1 MLRNYLTIALR
12 SLRRRPGYAG
22 LNLVGLGVG
31 MACCLLIGLYVQNEL
46 SYDRFHPEHERIVRL
61 AQQSDDGGLAWI
73 GDAALPILQN
83 EIPQVETVVRLD
95 RRTEQV
101 AYEDGGTVKRF
112 EEQRFFA
119 ADSTF
124 FEVFGGFRL
133 QSGDPQTALRRPGTV
148 VLTPETAR
156 RYFGEE
162 DPIGKTLRL
171 EDQGQQEGA
180 TPLTVTGV
188 LEPVPANS
196 HVQFDLVS
204 NYRTFIAGSIGSYWV
219 PRAWTYALLKPGAD
233 RKAAQEL
240 VRDVIAAERR
250 PEVAARFTPVLQP
263 ITDIHLH
270 SNLGGEPA
278 GQGSILQVTIFAAIA
293 LFILLIAA
301 VNFINLATARAT
313 ERSTEVGV
321 RKAVGAQKTQLI
333 RQFLG
338 ESVLLSVGGV
348 LIALA
353 LTQAALPVFAAI
365 LDMEFAVGIWTNG
378 VLWGIVAAV
387 VLVTGGGAGSYP
399 AFVLSRFQPATALKD
414 TLRGG
419 GRRGGWL
426 RKGLVVFQFAISVAL
441 IVATVVGYSQL
452 EYLRTARLGFDK
464 DQIVLLSPEGNVG
477 TLKQELASLPAVEH
491 VTLTSTPPGLSAG
504 NSYRYEV
511 SGRRPDDSEE
521 RLNIHW
527 VDFEF
532 FETLGV
538 ETVSGR
544 TPQADRRSDIG
555 IAKPAGGNHYSAYY
569 RDRAFVVNRAMLDK
583 FDWSSQ
589 EAIGKELRLYILENE
604 TIYGDFA
611 GEVIGVV
618 ENYHAASLREEI
630 PPIVY
635 TPTQV
640 PTPDGDLAGYYAT
653 RSLLVRVASGNA
665 DQVMESLGRTWREV
679 LPDEPFEAT
688 FLDDRLQAQ
697 YQNEARLSQ
706 IVGIFSGLAIFVAC
720 LGLFGLATYTA
731 RQRTKEI
738 GIRKAVGASV
748 ASIVGLLSKDFL
760 KLVAVAI
767 VVGLPAAYFAVQR
780 WLTDFA
786 FRIDLGP
793 TPFVLAAAA
802 AFAVAGLTVSYHAV
816 RAARLNPSRTLR
828 SE

>member
-12 SLRRRPGYAG
+12 SLRRRPGYTG
-22 LNLVGLGVG
+22 LNLAGLGVG
-31 MACCLLIGLYVQNEL
+31 MACCLLIGLYVQNEFG
-46 SYDRFHPEHERIVRL
+46 YDRFHPEHDRIVRL

-73 GDAALPILQN
+73 GDAAIPILQN
-83 EIPQVETVVRLD
+83 KIPQVETVVRLD

-101 AYEDGGTVKRF
+101 AYEDGGSVKRF

-133 QSGDPQTALRRPGTV
+133 QAGDRQTALSRPGTV
-148 VLTPETAR
+148 ILTPETAR
-156 RYFGEE
+156 RYFGDE
-162 DPIGKTLRL
+162 DPVGKTLRL
-171 EDQGQQEGA
+171 EDQGQHGEG

-204 NYRTFIAGSIGSYWV
+204 NFRTFMSGSIGSYWV
-219 PRAWTYALLKPGAD
+219 PQAWTYALLKSGAD
-233 RKAAQEL
+233 REAAQEL
-240 VRDVIAAERR
+240 VRDAIAAERR
-250 PEVAARFTPVLQP
+250 PEVAAKYTPILQP
-263 ITDIHLH
+263 ITNLHLY

-278 GQGSILQVTIFAAIA
+278 GQGSIVQVSIFAAIA
-293 LFILLIAA
+293 LFVLLIAA

-338 ESVLLSVGGV
+338 ESALLSVGGV

-365 LDMEFAVGIWTNG
+365 LDMEFAVGIWSNG
-378 VLWGIVAAV
+378 ILWGIVAAV
-387 VLVTGGGAGSYP
+387 VLVTGIGAGSYP
-399 AFVLSRFQPATALKD
+399 AFVLSRFQPATVLKD
-414 TLRGG
+414 ATRGG
-419 GRRGGWL
+419 GSRGGWL

-452 EYLRTARLGFDK
+452 DYLRNARLGFDK
-464 DQIVLLSPEGNVG
+464 DQIVLMSPEGSFK
-477 TLKQELASLPAVEH
+477 TLKQEFTSLPEVEH
-491 VTLTSTPPGLSAG
+491 ITLTSTPPGLSVG
-504 NSYRYEV
+504 RSYRYEV
-511 SGRRPDDSEE
+511 NGQRPDDSEE

-538 ETVSGR
+538 ETVAGR

-555 IAKPAGGNHYSAYY
+555 VAKPAGGNHYNPYY
-569 RDRAFVVNRAMLDK
+569 RERAFVVNRAMLEK
-583 FDWSSQ
+583 FDWSSE
-589 EAIGKELRLYILENE
+589 EAIGKKLRLYILENE

-618 ENYHAASLREEI
+618 ENYHTASLREEI
-630 PPIVY
+630 PPLVY
-635 TPTQV
+635 TPAQV
-640 PTPDGDLAGYYAT
+640 PTPDGDLAGYYGT

-665 DQVMESLGRTWREV
+665 AQVVDALRGAWSTV

-697 YQNEARLSQ
+697 YEDEQKLSQ

-731 RQRTKEI
+731 QQRTKEI

-748 ASIVGLLSKDFL
+748 ASIVTLLSKDFL
-760 KLVAVAI
+760 KLVGIAI
-767 VVGLPAAYFAVQR
+767 VIGLPMAYWAVQR
-780 WLTDFA
+780 WLADFA
-786 FRIDLGP
+786 YRIDLGP
-793 TPFVLAAAA
+793 APFALAAAA
-802 AFAVAGLTVSYHAV
+802 AFAIAALTVSYHAF
-816 RAARLNPSRTLR
+816 RAARLDPSRTLR

>member
-12 SLRRRPGYAG
+12 SLRRRPGYTG
-22 LNLVGLGVG
+22 LNLAGLGVG

-46 SYDRFHPEHERIVRL
+46 GYDRFHPEHERIVRL

-73 GDAALPILQN
+73 GDAAIPILQN

-101 AYEDGGTVKRF
+101 AYEDGDTVKRF

-133 QSGDPQTALRRPGTV
+133 RAGDPQTALSRPGTV
-148 VLTPETAR
+148 ILTPETAR
-156 RYFGEE
+156 RYFGDE
-162 DPIGKTLRL
+162 DPVGKTLRL
-171 EDQGQQEGA
+171 EDQGQHREGA
-180 TPLTVTGV
+180 PLTVTGV

-204 NYRTFIAGSIGSYWV
+204 NFRTFMSGSIGSYWV
-219 PRAWTYALLKPGAD
+219 PQAWTYALLKPGAD
-233 RKAAQEL
+233 REAAQEL
-240 VRDVIAAERR
+240 VRDAIAAERR
-250 PEVAARFTPVLQP
+250 PEVAAKYTPVLQP
-263 ITDIHLH
+263 ITDIHLY
-270 SNLGGEPA
+270 SNLSGEPS
-278 GQGSILQVTIFAAIA
+278 GQGSIVQVSIFAAIA
-293 LFILLIAA
+293 LFVLLIAA

-321 RKAVGAQKTQLI
+321 RKAVGAQKPQLI

-353 LTQAALPVFAAI
+353 LTQAALPVFSTI
-365 LDMEFAVGIWTNG
+365 LGKEFAVGIWSNG
-378 VLWGIVAAV
+378 ILWGIVAAV
-387 VLVTGGGAGSYP
+387 VLVTGIGAGSYP
-399 AFVLSRFQPATALKD
+399 AFVLSRFQPATVLKD
-414 TLRGG
+414 ITSGA

-452 EYLRTARLGFDK
+452 DYLRNARLGFDK
-464 DQIVLLSPEGNVG
+464 DQIVLMNPEGNVE
-477 TLKQELASLPAVEH
+477 TLKQEFTSLPEVEH
-491 VTLTSTPPGLSAG
+491 ITLTSTPPGLSAG
-504 NSYRYEV
+504 RSYRYEV
-511 SGRRPDDSEE
+511 NGQRPDDSEE

-527 VDFEF
+527 VDFGF

-538 ETVSGR
+538 ETVAGR

-555 IAKPAGGNHYSAYY
+555 IAKPKGGNHYSTYY
-569 RDRAFVVNRAMLDK
+569 RERAFVVNRAMLEK
-583 FDWSSQ
+583 FDWSPQ
-589 EAIGKELRLYILENE
+589 EAIGKKLRLYILEYE
-604 TIYGDFA
+604 IIYGDFA

-618 ENYHAASLREEI
+618 ENYHTASLREEI
-630 PPIVY
+630 PPLVY
-635 TPTQV
+635 TPAQV
-640 PTPDGDLAGYYAT
+640 PTPDGDLAGYYGT

-665 DQVMESLGRTWREV
+665 AQVMDALRGAWSTV

-697 YQNEARLSQ
+697 YKDEQKLSQ

-748 ASIVGLLSKDFL
+748 ASIVTLLSKDFL

-767 VVGLPAAYFAVQR
+767 AIGLPIAYWTVQR
-780 WLTDFA
+780 WLADFA
-786 FRIDLGP
+786 YRIDLGLS
-793 TPFVLAAAA
+793 PFALAAAA
-802 AFAVAGLTVSYHAV
+802 AFTIAALTVSYHAL
-816 RAARLNPSRTLR
+816 RAARLDPSRTLR